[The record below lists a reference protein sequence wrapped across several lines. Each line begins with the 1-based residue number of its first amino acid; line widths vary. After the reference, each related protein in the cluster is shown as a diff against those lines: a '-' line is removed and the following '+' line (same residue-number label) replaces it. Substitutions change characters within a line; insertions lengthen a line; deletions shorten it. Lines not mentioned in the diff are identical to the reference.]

1 MSYPNYPVPAGPS
14 GPSTLRK
21 LWIAWC
27 IMWAVLWAISL
38 LFGNLC
44 ALLLIPLSLFAI
56 GIPIK

>member
-1 MSYPNYPVPAGPS
+1 
-14 GPSTLRK
+14 
-21 LWIAWC
+21 
-27 IMWAVLWAISL
+27 MWAVLWAISL